1 MKHFQQNLKSLE
13 SVDGTKNA
21 TQVLVPDKK
30 KKKKVRSQK
39 IKAQN
44 NKQKTI
50 SLLTPIMKNV
60 LVATNL

>member
-21 TQVLVPDKK
+21 TQVLVPD

>member
-21 TQVLVPDKK
+21 TQVLAPD

-39 IKAQN
+39 IKVQN

>member
-30 KKKKVRSQK
+30 KKKVRSQK

-60 LVATNL
+60 LIATNL

>member
-21 TQVLVPDKK
+21 TQVLVPYK